1 MSTTPTI
8 PTIQKGSKQRCK
20 EARVELMTQF
30 GVKNPLA
37 APKIEKICVNMG
49 VGRAVQDGQI
59 LNVVSEHMTRLA
71 GQKAVITKARKA
83 VSNFRSRQGMKIGC
97 MVTLRGERM
106 WSFLDRLIHV
116 AIPRIKDFRGLAK
129 AFDENGNYNV
139 GFREQAIF
147 PEIELERLEHNQGMQ
162 VTIVFSHSN
171 PEKSLVMLRAL
182 GMPIKN

>member
-1 MSTTPTI
+1 
-8 PTIQKGSKQRCK
+8 
-20 EARVELMTQF
+20 
-30 GVKNPLA
+30 
-37 APKIEKICVNMG
+37 
-49 VGRAVQDGQI
+49 
-59 LNVVSEHMTRLA
+59 
-71 GQKAVITKARKA
+71 
-83 VSNFRSRQGMKIGC
+83 
-97 MVTLRGERM
+97 M

-129 AFDENGNYNV
+129 TFDEKGNYNV